1 MSMWAGPWNPRRLP
15 SFLLLK
21 FKTVGFFVV
30 FLALE
35 VLLVGIDVDS
45 VLLLQLRG
53 AIIELEFVT
62 QIFNSPPPPPLI
74 DLYQNEKKNI
84 IV

>member
-15 SFLLLK
+15 SLLLLK

-35 VLLVGIDVDS
+35 VLLIGIDVDS

-62 QIFNSPPPPPLI
+62 HIFHPPNLHILKP
-74 DLYQNEKKNI
+74 
-84 IV
+84 